1 LAAEPIWF
9 LALLAG
15 IFGLLIGSFLN
26 VCIYRLPRDLS
37 VVSPRSFCTGCGGQ
51 ISWFDNIPVLSYV
64 LLRGRCRQC
73 GERIPWRYPLVEIL
87 TIVLFVIVTV
97 RYGASLA
104 TCKWCLFEALL
115 VALFFTDLEERI
127 LPDEFTLGGGIAG
140 LVFAFFVR
148 VPGFF
153 SEFFLTHSPFWVQS
167 LFEAGLAAVIMTVP
181 IWLLSILWARLRKRE
196 VLGMG
201 DLKLLPM
208 LGVFL
213 GLDQGIS
220 ALLIGSITGVVI
232 GGGYIFISKQKAS
245 TYELP
250 LGSFFCL
257 GAALIPLLVRL

>member
-1 LAAEPIWF
+1 MAAEPIW
-9 LALLAG
+9 LLSLLAG
-15 IFGLLIGSFLN
+15 LFGLLIGSFLN

-37 VVSPRSFCTGCGGQ
+37 VVAPRSFCTECGGQ
-51 ISWFDNIPVLSYV
+51 IAWFDNIPVLSYL

-73 GERIPWRYPLVEIL
+73 RKHIPFRYPLVEIVTAVFFA
-87 TIVLFVIVTV
+87 TITV
-97 RYGASLA
+97 RYGAGLA
-104 TCKWCLFEALL
+104 ACKWCLFEALL
-115 VALFFTDLEERI
+115 VALFFTDLEARI
-127 LPDEFTLGGGIAG
+127 LPDEFTIGGGIAG

-153 SEFFLTHSPFWVQS
+153 SEFFLTHSPRWVQS
-167 LFEAGLAAVIMTVP
+167 LFEAALAAVIMTVP

-208 LGVFL
+208 LGFFL

-220 ALLIGSITGVVI
+220 ALLIGSISGVVI
-232 GGGYIFISKQKAS
+232 GGGYIFLSRQKAS

>member
-1 LAAEPIWF
+1 LTAEPLW
-9 LALLAG
+9 LLSLLAG
-15 IFGLLIGSFLN
+15 LFGLLIGSFLN
-26 VCIYRLPRDLS
+26 VCVYRLPRDLS
-37 VVSPRSFCTGCGGQ
+37 VVSPRSFCTECGGQ
-51 ISWFDNIPVLSYV
+51 ISWFDNIPVLSYL

-73 GERIPWRYPLVEIL
+73 HQRIPLRYPLVEIL
-87 TIVLFVIVTV
+87 TAILFAIVTV
-97 RYGASLA
+97 RYGATLA
-104 TCKWCLFEALL
+104 SCKWCLFEALL

-127 LPDEFTLGGGIAG
+127 LPDEFTIGGGVAG
-140 LVFAFFVR
+140 LIFAFFVH

-153 SEFFLTHSPFWVQS
+153 SEIFLTHSPLWVQS

-181 IWLLSILWARLRKRE
+181 IWLLSILWGRLRQRE

-220 ALLIGSITGVVI
+220 ALLIGSISGVVI
-232 GGGYIFISKQKAS
+232 GGGYIYLSKQKAS